1 MWKIKKSLL
10 EDLCSTA
17 KNYLPDE
24 FMCFL
29 SGDKKKET
37 ITEIVLLPNYSSST
51 AVMINELNI
60 PLDDTIIGTMH
71 SHPNSSNHASSAD
84 KKMFKKYKL
93 NLILGYPFVIENI
106 GFYDEK
112 ANPIT
117 IMPISD

>member
-1 MWKIKKSLL
+1 MWTLKKSLL

-17 KNYLPDE
+17 ENYLPDE

-29 SGDKKKET
+29 AGDQKKEI

-71 SHPNSSNHASSAD
+71 SHPNGSNHASGAD
-84 KKMFKKYKL
+84 KKMFRKYKL
-93 NLILGYPFVIENI
+93 NLILGYPYTIENI
-106 GFYDEK
+106 AFYDEK
-112 ANPIT
+112 ANLIKIT
-117 IMPISD
+117 LLIQ